1 MKIMAAT
8 FNGVAPSRD
17 DYKTDAEYQEA
28 YADYTD
34 LLKDTKAPFAGF
46 NNQRYSV
53 EVAVILAFDFVKTP
67 DNDYIHYNLRCTCIF
82 KYHCRYS
89 GRFTDKLCYR

>member
-28 YADYTD
+28 YALY
-34 LLKDTKAPFAGF
+34 
-46 NNQRYSV
+46 
-53 EVAVILAFDFVKTP
+53 
-67 DNDYIHYNLRCTCIF
+67 
-82 KYHCRYS
+82 
-89 GRFTDKLCYR
+89 RFT

>member
-28 YADYTD
+28 YQIIPIYLKIQK
-34 LLKDTKAPFAGF
+34 LLLPVLITKDTVSK
-46 NNQRYSV
+46 
-53 EVAVILAFDFVKTP
+53 
-67 DNDYIHYNLRCTCIF
+67 
-82 KYHCRYS
+82 
-89 GRFTDKLCYR
+89 